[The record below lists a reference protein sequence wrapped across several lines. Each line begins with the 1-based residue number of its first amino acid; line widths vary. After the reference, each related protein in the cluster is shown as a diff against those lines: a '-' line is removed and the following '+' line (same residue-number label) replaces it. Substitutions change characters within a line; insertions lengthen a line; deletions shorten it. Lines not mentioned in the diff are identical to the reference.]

1 MGTVTGDG
9 IYQEGAVAT
18 ITAVPYTGYRFD
30 VWNDGD
36 TTNPR
41 TLLVTSDTV
50 LVAYFNIIDDSLDI
64 DYPQTTDDLLRL
76 YPNPTTGM
84 VTIESSQAT
93 AITLIDI
100 YGRKVVQMRVDTG
113 HTSLDLSRLPRG
125 IYFVRIDGSS
135 IVKKL
140 VLGAIEN

>member
-1 MGTVTGDG
+1 M
-9 IYQEGAVAT
+9 
-18 ITAVPYTGYRFD
+18 PYTGYRFD
-30 VWNDGD
+30 VWSDGD

-50 LVAYFNIIDDSLDI
+50 LVAYFSIIDDSLDI